1 MNKTNKLIVFS
12 APSGS
17 GKTTLVKYLLSKA
30 ELPLSFSISATSR
43 QPRNGEVRDEDYYF
57 LSVADFKQK
66 IKDQA
71 FLEHEEVYPDDFYGT
86 LRSEIERI
94 WSLGRAVIFDVDV
107 IGGYNIASQF
117 PEQTLS
123 IFVRPPSIEELEKRL
138 KSRGT
143 ETAEKIAIRVQKA
156 YDEVH
161 YAEKFNAIIT
171 NDNLDKAKEEA
182 YQLVSKFINQ

>member
-1 MNKTNKLIVFS
+1 MNTQKLIVFS

-17 GKTTLVKYLLSKA
+17 GKTTLVKHLLSQP

-43 QPRNGEVRDEDYYF
+43 QPRNGEVRDQDYYF
-57 LSVADFKQK
+57 LSVEDFKQK
-66 IKDQA
+66 IKTNA
-71 FLEHEEVYPDDFYGT
+71 FLEHEEVYPNDFYGT
-86 LRSEIERI
+86 LKSEIERI
-94 WSLGRAVIFDVDV
+94 WALNKAVIFDVDV

-117 PEQTLS
+117 PDKTLS

-143 ETAEKIAIRVQKA
+143 ESEEKIAIRIKKA

-161 YAEKFNAIIT
+161 YAEKFDAIIT
-171 NDNLDKAKEEA
+171 NDNLNTAKEEA
-182 YQLVSKFINQ
+182 YQLVSKFLNK